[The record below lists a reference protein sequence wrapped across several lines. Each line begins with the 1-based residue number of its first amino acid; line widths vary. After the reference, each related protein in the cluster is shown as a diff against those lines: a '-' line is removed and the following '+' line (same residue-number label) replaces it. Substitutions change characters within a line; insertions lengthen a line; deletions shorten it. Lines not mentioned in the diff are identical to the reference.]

1 MCHRQYTPRRN
12 SAKRERHHVHFQIS
26 QNQTKRTITDNENL
40 PWSSSN
46 NSECPRRR
54 IYRMRSHRQQQSH
67 QTNKRKYK
75 KRAKLKPK
83 KRNKNKSTQT
93 TTHTRTTKQNIP
105 NETRNKKV
113 TVTCKVNRYTPKTTF
128 RAQTTQFPI
137 NLADAVTGHKL
148 QGRTLNKMIVAS
160 WNSNFPN
167 WHYTVLSRVK
177 SLDDL
182 YLLEPINEQ
191 KSYAASPHFKAF
203 IKRIQKTEEKTMN
216 NSYITYND

>member
-1 MCHRQYTPRRN
+1 MCIFK
-12 SAKRERHHVHFQIS
+12 SAKIKP
-26 QNQTKRTITDNENL
+26 NA
-40 PWSSSN
+40 
-46 NSECPRRR
+46 
-54 IYRMRSHRQQQSH
+54 QS
-67 QTNKRKYK
+67 
-75 KRAKLKPK
+75 L
-83 KRNKNKSTQT
+83 
-93 TTHTRTTKQNIP
+93 TTKNYHGRLVTTVNARDVEYIECEVIDNNNHIKRIKENIKKELNSNQR
-105 NETRNKKV
+105 NETKINQLKQQLIQEQQNKTFQMKPETKKV

-182 YLLEPINEQ
+182 YLLEPLNEQ

>member
-1 MCHRQYTPRRN
+1 MCIFK
-12 SAKRERHHVHFQIS
+12 SAKIKP
-26 QNQTKRTITDNENL
+26 NA
-40 PWSSSN
+40 
-46 NSECPRRR
+46 
-54 IYRMRSHRQQQSH
+54 QS
-67 QTNKRKYK
+67 
-75 KRAKLKPK
+75 L
-83 KRNKNKSTQT
+83 
-93 TTHTRTTKQNIP
+93 TTKTYHGRLVTTVNARDVEYIECEVIDNNNHIKRIKENIKKELNSNQR
-105 NETRNKKV
+105 NETKINQLKQQLIQEQQNKTFQMKPETKKV

-182 YLLEPINEQ
+182 YLLEPLNEQ